1 MRLTTRFVGQ
11 HQLSS
16 STNENDDA
24 WMYSD
29 CITGCMIG
37 LPEFKFPSSAKQLKK
52 DHGLFQGPRP
62 GVCYNVGYKKLP
74 TLGIV
79 LTHDDSALRWKR
91 ALDNPLVFGI
101 RELKGLEFKSVII
114 LDFFCELPSELQKPW
129 RDLVLNRAD
138 IDFAARHPLV
148 ENMLKL

>member
-1 MRLTTRFVGQ
+1 MDVFGLYYWLHDWATGIQNPFQRKTT
-11 HQLSS
+11 
-16 STNENDDA
+16 
-24 WMYSD
+24 
-29 CITGCMIG
+29 
-37 LPEFKFPSSAKQLKK
+37 KK

-129 RDLVLNRAD
+129 RDFVLNRAD
-138 IDFAARHPLV
+138 ILILLHAIHLWRTC
-148 ENMLKL
+148 